1 MDNSEPESSEDS
13 ELYEKLAGEGCLA
26 KKDSFLCICGRY
38 IRGLLL
44 LVTQNHKLL
53 MTPRSSVV
61 KIRSIATMPTTEVD
75 QFHLFYLPPIYNVQC
90 MVLQVQAQL
99 SEATSAASSQSP
111 KSAKSSQ

>member
-13 ELYEKLAGEGCLA
+13 ELYEKLAGENSLA
-26 KKDSFLCICGRY
+26 KKDSFLCICGRF

-61 KIRSIATMPTTEVD
+61 KIRSIATMPTTEVPIAP
-75 QFHLFYLPPIYNVQC
+75 FLFPPDLQC
-90 MVLQVQAQL
+90 AMALQVQAQL
-99 SEATSAASSQSP
+99 SEEASATSSQSP